1 MQQLQYLFLFACM
14 MSTDVLDWF
23 VCLWVWLSNDWSFC
37 LLIEVHD
44 FLKRPVYRLFCPVLS
59 PALNNSAGTSSGP
72 VALRLAVYMLIT
84 YSEFIGTEPGPVD
97 PWTHLNAAEMKCCQ
111 IYLSCMLCCCCCVC
125 VTELDKSRLLLQ
137 RPGCRWVGT
146 SHTHVLLRHIAD
158 CFLDALHLLLS
169 RRPVSLHDCL
179 SQSFCSNLTDS
190 ISWMQPV

>member
-1 MQQLQYLFLFACM
+1 MYDVYWCPWLLCLFVSLIVEWLKFLFVDSSARFFWKDLFIGC
-14 MSTDVLDWF
+14 SVQY
-23 VCLWVWLSNDWSFC
+23 C
-37 LLIEVHD
+37 
-44 FLKRPVYRLFCPVLS
+44 LFCFEQFCWDLIRTCGF
-59 PALNNSAGTSSGP
+59 ATCCLY
-72 VALRLAVYMLIT
+72 RLIT

-190 ISWMQPV
+190 ISWMQPD